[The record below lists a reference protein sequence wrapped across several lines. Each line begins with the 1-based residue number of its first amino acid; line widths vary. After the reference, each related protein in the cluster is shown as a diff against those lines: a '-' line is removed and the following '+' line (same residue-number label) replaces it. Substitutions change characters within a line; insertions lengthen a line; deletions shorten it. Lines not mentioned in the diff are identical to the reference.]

1 VPFHHVSHEGR
12 DRAQHEA
19 AIREVL
25 AGYDPEFLVLAK
37 YMRVLSPSF
46 VAAYPARIVNIH
58 HSFLPAFVGARPYQ
72 QAFDRGV
79 KIIGATAHI
88 VTDDLDTGP
97 IIAQD
102 VRPVT
107 HAHTAADMARA
118 GRDVEKIVLA
128 HALTL
133 LLGGTRLPQRRPAP
147 WCSSERARSSTRTRT
162 STTPS
167 PAEAIGSAST
177 PRACAPA
184 RRMGVTYHVVSV
196 LGSYGHTSPT
206 YFPSPA
212 DVSRGNDAM
221 RAMADAD
228 RDACRWYVT
237 VNPNHTAH
245 ALAEISRGVAAGA
258 FGVKL
263 LASRRADDALND
275 PICDLA
281 AEHGSRSCITS
292 GSTAPA
298 SGRTRRSPTAATSRG
313 SRRGIRG
320 WRSSWRIS
328 AAAAT
333 GHILFRRSRTR
344 RTSIPISPEAAST
357 AACSTRR

>member
-133 LLGGTRLPQRRPAP
+133 LLE
-147 WCSSERARSSTRTRT
+147 ERVFLS
-162 STTPS
+162 
-167 PAEAIGSAST
+167 GD
-177 PRACAPA
+177 RA
-184 RRMGVTYHVVSV
+184 VV
-196 LGSYGHTSPT
+196 
-206 YFPSPA
+206 F
-212 DVSRGNDAM
+212 
-221 RAMADAD
+221 
-228 RDACRWYVT
+228 
-237 VNPNHTAH
+237 
-245 ALAEISRGVAAGA
+245 E
-258 FGVKL
+258 
-263 LASRRADDALND
+263 
-275 PICDLA
+275 
-281 AEHGSRSCITS
+281 
-292 GSTAPA
+292 
-298 SGRTRRSPTAATSRG
+298 
-313 SRRGIRG
+313 
-320 WRSSWRIS
+320 
-328 AAAAT
+328 
-333 GHILFRRSRTR
+333 
-344 RTSIPISPEAAST
+344 
-357 AACSTRR
+357 